1 MNNGL
6 TTFPEQNKNSLS
18 NPLHRIKEVSLS
30 RWQTR
35 RRTTPFDNAAE
46 RHIDKLT
53 FGK

>member
-1 MNNGL
+1 MNNGF
-6 TTFPEQNKNSLS
+6 TSFPEQNKNSPS

-35 RRTTPFDNAAE
+35 RTTPFDNVAE